1 MAQLM
6 PVRFNKHVLFN
17 PYISAAITSF
27 AELYAHDALIF
38 IVMVTVFTIGTEL
51 KKGTAREWI
60 ETGNGSVSA
69 ALLGKVLPVTVV
81 MFLMSLVMFLIIFK
95 VVGVLN
101 GSLTVILLSTLL
113 FVMSYQAIAVF
124 IVSLLSNL
132 RLSLSI
138 DGGYS
143 VLAFTFFGTRS
154 RSWPWPAMQYLSRL
168 FPFAYYTDIFVDQML
183 GHPMYLLPDL
193 CYMSLFIVLPLLC
206 LPRLKRVCTEEKFW
220 GRL

>member
-17 PYISAAITSF
+17 PYINYGYYLSPSF
-27 AELYAHDALIF
+27 MPMMLLIF

-51 KKGTAREWI
+51 RRVRRANGSRRATARYRPHCW
-60 ETGNGSVSA
+60 
-69 ALLGKVLPVTVV
+69 GKVLPVTVV

-95 VVGVLN
+95 VVGVPLN

-113 FVMSYQAIAVF
+113 VRDDAISLAVF

-138 DGGYS
+138 GGGYS
-143 VLAFTFFGTRS
+143 VLAFTFSGLTF
-154 RSWPWPAMQYLSRL
+154 RSWPCGPPCS
-168 FPFAYYTDIFVDQML
+168 T
-183 GHPMYLLPDL
+183 
-193 CYMSLFIVLPLLC
+193 
-206 LPRLKRVCTEEKFW
+206 
-220 GRL
+220 